1 MREDDWLREAV
12 TSSLRPP
19 KMRLNKFLA
28 EAGVASRRSSDK
40 LIAQGRVRVNGEVV
54 RVLGWIVEKSDRVAV
69 DGAPIAIP
77 KTKTYLALN
86 KPVGVVT
93 TLRDPQGRQTVRD
106 LLPAGAPRVVPVGRL
121 DYDTS
126 GLLLLTDDGE
136 LAYRLMHPRFGVE
149 KDYRVRVAGR
159 VAKEHVQALRDGVS
173 LGDYR
178 TQPCRVRVVA
188 AGRQASLI
196 EMRLHEGKNRQV
208 RRMLDAL
215 GYRVLS
221 LQRVRFGPVALGEL
235 KPGRSRSLSTRELK
249 DLRRIRAGHT
259 SKKVDAP

>member
-1 MREDDWLREAV
+1 MSDEWLREAV

-19 KMRLNKFLA
+19 TMRLNKFLA
-28 EAGVASRRSSDK
+28 EAGVASRRSADR
-40 LIAQGRVRVNGEVV
+40 LITEGRVRVNGEVV
-54 RVLGWIVEKSDRVAV
+54 RTLGWIVEKGDRVAV
-69 DGAPIAIP
+69 DGTPVAIP
-77 KTKTYLALN
+77 RSKTYLAMN

-93 TLRDPQGRQTVRD
+93 TMRDPQGRQTVRD
-106 LLPAGAPRVVPVGRL
+106 LLPRGTPRVVPVGRL
-121 DYDTS
+121 DYDSS

-136 LAYRLMHPRFGVE
+136 LAHRLTHPRYGVQ
-149 KDYRVRVAGR
+149 KDYRVRVAGCI
-159 VAKEHVQALRDGVS
+159 AKEHVQALREGIA
-173 LGDYR
+173 LGEQR
-178 TQPCRVRVVA
+178 SQPCRVRVIA
-188 AGRQASLI
+188 AGRQVSLI

-221 LQRVRFGPVALGEL
+221 LKRVRFGPVALGEL
-235 KPGRSRSLSTRELK
+235 KPGGSRFLNTRELK